1 MVSAKKG
8 GQELLGGMSI
18 TVERNG
24 WGTQVESFEALLEVA
39 GLRDSKRPFP
49 GIFIRAPVSPLFS
62 LSHSFLNPI
71 ISFQVLLKLS
81 ATERDPPI
89 SVIARLPSS
98 IVPRLRE
105 DSDPD
110 VDVDIQTI
118 VAIRQGRHLLTT
130 FHPELTLDDRFHEYF
145 VRECV
150 LRDS

>member
-18 TVERNG
+18 TVGRNG
-24 WGTQVESFEALLEVA
+24 WGSQVESFEALLDVA
-39 GLRDSKRPFP
+39 GLRESKRPFP

-62 LSHSFLNPI
+62 LSHSFLIPI

-98 IVPRLRE
+98 IVPRLQ
-105 DSDPD
+105 DSDPGI
-110 VDVDIQTI
+110 DVDIQTI